1 MYLKSS
7 FKKLNRVI
15 CQSDTLIRLSTK
27 EEALKAN
34 SKNTSK
40 NKFQKELLCLVESF
54 EITNIIEYPF
64 SKFKNNVRFKNL
76 MMLIIHLKTKNYG
89 CKN

>member
-7 FKKLNRVI
+7 IKKINRVI
-15 CQSDTLIRLSTK
+15 CQSDNLIRLSTK

-40 NKFQKELLCLVESF
+40 NKFQKELIYLLKAF

-64 SKFKNNVRFKNL
+64 SKFRNSVRFK
-76 MMLIIHLKTKNYG
+76 KSDGANYSLQ
-89 CKN
+89 N